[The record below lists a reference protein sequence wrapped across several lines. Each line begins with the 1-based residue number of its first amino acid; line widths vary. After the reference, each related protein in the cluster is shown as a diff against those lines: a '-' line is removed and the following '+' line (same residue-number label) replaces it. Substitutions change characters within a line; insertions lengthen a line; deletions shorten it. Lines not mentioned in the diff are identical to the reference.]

1 MNQILIMDY
10 RLPLIIPFILLVIF
24 TGCMD
29 TSSSQGPGVPTPG
42 VTTEVSLA
50 TTPPAASPAQ
60 SYPSTA
66 LEIKEYVDQ
75 AAAWAQENGKEKAI
89 AEFNNATGPFV
100 TGDVYVYALDY
111 QGTALALPF
120 QPAMVGSNFLPL
132 KDASG
137 KLYTEIEIQL
147 AKAGGGYILYRY
159 PYPAGDQQ
167 STLKISYVRPVDDT
181 YWIGAGVYTSEER
194 LVDMDLLE
202 LVDDAKVYA
211 QTHGRERAV
220 AEFNNL
226 NGSFVK
232 GDLYIFSYDYNG
244 TVLSWPYTPDQIG
257 ANRLNVTDPVGN
269 HHVRDFLTIAK
280 NGGGITDYYSVNPF
294 TNRTDLK
301 ISYVTDIDGT
311 WMIGAGNYIE
321 PGPRV
326 LRA

>member
-1 MNQILIMDY
+1 MNQILTMNN
-10 RLPLIIPFILLVIF
+10 RMPLIIACILLVTF
-24 TGCMD
+24 TGCLD
-29 TSSSQGPGVPTPG
+29 TSSSQGPTVPTPD
-42 VTTEVSLA
+42 VTTGVSPVLTQPTAIPAHPYPA
-50 TTPPAASPAQ
+50 TS
-60 SYPSTA
+60 
-66 LEIKEYVDQ
+66 LEIKEYVDR
-75 AAAWAQENGKEKAI
+75 AAAWAQENGKEA
-89 AEFNNATGPFV
+89 ALAAFNNATGPFV

-120 QPAMVGSNFLPL
+120 QPAMVGSNFRPL

-159 PYPAGDQQ
+159 PYPSSDQQ

-181 YWIGAGVYTSEER
+181 YWIGAGVYTAEER

-202 LVDDAKVYA
+202 LVDNAKVYA
-211 QTHGRERAV
+211 LKYGREKAV

-232 GDLYIFSYDYNG
+232 GDLYIFAYDYNG
-244 TVLSWPYTPDQIG
+244 TVLSWPYTPDQVG
-257 ANRLNVTDPVGN
+257 TNRLNVTDPVGN
-269 HHVRDFLTIAK
+269 HHVREFLNIAK